1 MARINIQRKDVIWS
15 YLGNFFKLST
25 NIILLPII
33 LKLLP
38 GEDLGLWYVYATI
51 SQLVVLLDFGFAAT
65 LARNITYTWCG
76 AKTLQKKS
84 LDNVFLEQN
93 TDWAS
98 FKSILET
105 CKFIYIIISSV
116 ALVLLL
122 TVGTIYIQSLDSSE
136 TLSWVVYAASVFLNL
151 LFCYYTSF
159 LRGIGAIAENNKAGV
174 ISKIAQVLFSLI
186 FLCCGLGL
194 LGLSLGYLL
203 SGLTLRV
210 VSRYYFLR
218 YENIGT
224 NLKLVRIEN
233 RFSEL
238 IKNFKIVWYNASR
251 DGLVTL
257 SNYLSTQANTLLCS
271 SMIGLNTT
279 GAYGLSVQLSTM
291 VGTLAC
297 LPYSTYLPK
306 LQEYAAKQEI
316 KLSTRLFSS
325 TMFLYIFLFCL
336 LSLGCFIFLPVVR
349 WLKPSLPFDNTLL
362 LGVLIYSLIY
372 YIYHNFASYISTYN
386 TLPYTKAFIV
396 SSILSVLGSYLLLK
410 YTNLDVWALIVAPL
424 AVSICYNIWKWPKYI
439 LDQSKISLKDF
450 ISTGY
455 NGALFLLKDIFRGST
470 NYHL

>member
-1 MARINIQRKDVIWS
+1 MVRINIQRRDIIWS
-15 YLGNFFKLST
+15 YLGNFLKLST

-84 LDNVFLEQN
+84 LDNISLEQN
-93 TDWAS
+93 TDRTS

-105 CKFIYIIISSV
+105 CKFIYIVISAV

-122 TVGTIYIQSLDSSE
+122 SFGTLYIQSLDNSE
-136 TLSWVVYAASVFLNL
+136 TLSWIVYAISVFLNL

-159 LRGIGAIAENNKAGV
+159 LRGIGAIAENNKAGA
-174 ISKIAQVLFSLI
+174 ISKIAQVLFSFV
-186 FLCCGLGL
+186 FLFCGLGL
-194 LGLSLGYLL
+194 LGLSMAYLM
-203 SGLTLRV
+203 SGLTLRI

-218 YENIGT
+218 YENIGI
-224 NLKLVRIEN
+224 NLKQVRIEN
-233 RFSEL
+233 RVSDL

-297 LPYSTYLPK
+297 LPYTTYLPK
-306 LQEYAAKQEI
+306 LQELAAKQEI
-316 KLSTRLFSS
+316 KSSTKLFSS
-325 TMFLYIFLFCL
+325 TMFLFVLLFCL
-336 LSLGCFIFLPVVR
+336 LALGCFIFLPLVR
-349 WLKPSLPFDNTLL
+349 WLKPTLPFDNALL
-362 LGVLIYSLIY
+362 LGVLFYTFIY

-410 YTNLDVWALIVAPL
+410 YTSIGVWALIVAPL
-424 AVSICYNIWKWPKYI
+424 FVSFCYNIWKWPKYI
-439 LDQSKISLKDF
+439 LNHSETSLIKF
-450 ISTGY
+450 LTIGY
-455 NGALFLLKDIFRGST
+455 NEALTLVNDIFRNSK
-470 NYHL
+470 NRM